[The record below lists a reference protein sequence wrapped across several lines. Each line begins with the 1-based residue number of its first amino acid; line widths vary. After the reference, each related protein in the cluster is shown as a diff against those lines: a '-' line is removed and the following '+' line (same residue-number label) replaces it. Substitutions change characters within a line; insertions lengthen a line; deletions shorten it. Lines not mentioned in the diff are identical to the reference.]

1 MEEND
6 DFELLFDGKLI
17 NLMSYYFKIEIICIC
32 TVVSMN
38 DLLRTLTTSLC
49 IRYLNDYLK
58 KSLWVMS
65 FFSVVPSNIC
75 VFSRFMCYF

>member
-17 NLMSYYFKIEIICIC
+17 NLMFYYFKIEIICIC

-58 KSLWVMS
+58 KSLWVMR